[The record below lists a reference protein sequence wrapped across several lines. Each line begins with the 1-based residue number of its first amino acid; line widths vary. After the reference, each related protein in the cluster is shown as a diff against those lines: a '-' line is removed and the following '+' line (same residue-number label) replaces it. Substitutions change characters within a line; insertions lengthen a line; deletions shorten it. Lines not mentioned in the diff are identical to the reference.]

1 MSGLDILG
9 GEMVMPEL
17 PNVGDEFAGY
27 LLRSVLGRGHMG
39 VVYEAENPR
48 LGNVVALKVL
58 EPELAADDTFRTRFL
73 EETRIAASM
82 NHPHVI
88 PIHDMGSSD
97 GLVYIAMH
105 YVSGTD
111 LRQMIAKRGRLQPE
125 TAVFLLSQAAR
136 ALDAAHRMGL
146 VHRDVKPENLL
157 IERGN
162 DDPGHVYLADFG
174 FSKRGMPSGG
184 LTSTE
189 QFPGSVGYVAP
200 EQIRGRLLYG
210 SADQYSLGCVLY
222 ECLTGRVPFE
232 KDLGAATV
240 SAHAEEH
247 FARPGLLW
255 TDSPPTVDEVFA
267 KALAEEPGDRYN
279 TCREFMQAASVAL
292 DDVVLD
298 DMATAPLLSGD
309 SRALASEAEPSV
321 YLAATAGYA
330 AAQTPGDYLAEVAPA
345 VAGYQEELTREA
357 PDLPAGVPAEE
368 STFAAVQP
376 ESPSG
381 RLQTRWLVIAAVLL
395 LACAGIGASA
405 YAALSRSSASQAKA
419 AAPTS
424 SAMARST
431 MTHRAHVGPLM
442 QVLTAADTSKGAM
455 GKLPPSSCRQQ
466 GTTMV
471 ICTAP
476 SPGIASAT
484 FTTYPTRT
492 ALFSAY
498 RAEVKSLNSRH
509 YRQNV
514 KDCGL
519 AAPSPYG
526 EIAWN
531 HQERHS
537 RAYTIGQ
544 MIAGKVPVQIAMGR
558 MACVVARHSED
569 IVWTTDYGKLLGVV
583 IGNGSHT
590 DVWYWWVA
598 VHHNVV
604 FPGTP
609 MDMGS
614 KAPLMSGAP
623 MPTTSASGSPS
634 MSPSAMPSPSMTAS
648 MSTSP

>member
-1 MSGLDILG
+1 
-9 GEMVMPEL
+9 
-17 PNVGDEFAGY
+17 
-27 LLRSVLGRGHMG
+27 
-39 VVYEAENPR
+39 
-48 LGNVVALKVL
+48 
-58 EPELAADDTFRTRFL
+58 
-73 EETRIAASM
+73 
-82 NHPHVI
+82 
-88 PIHDMGSSD
+88 
-97 GLVYIAMH
+97 
-105 YVSGTD
+105 
-111 LRQMIAKRGRLQPE
+111 
-125 TAVFLLSQAAR
+125 
-136 ALDAAHRMGL
+136 
-146 VHRDVKPENLL
+146 
-157 IERGN
+157 
-162 DDPGHVYLADFG
+162 
-174 FSKRGMPSGG
+174 
-184 LTSTE
+184 
-189 QFPGSVGYVAP
+189 
-200 EQIRGRLLYG
+200 
-210 SADQYSLGCVLY
+210 
-222 ECLTGRVPFE
+222 
-232 KDLGAATV
+232 
-240 SAHAEEH
+240 
-247 FARPGLLW
+247 
-255 TDSPPTVDEVFA
+255 
-267 KALAEEPGDRYN
+267 
-279 TCREFMQAASVAL
+279 
-292 DDVVLD
+292 
-298 DMATAPLLSGD
+298 
-309 SRALASEAEPSV
+309 
-321 YLAATAGYA
+321 
-330 AAQTPGDYLAEVAPA
+330 
-345 VAGYQEELTREA
+345 
-357 PDLPAGVPAEE
+357 
-368 STFAAVQP
+368 
-376 ESPSG
+376 
-381 RLQTRWLVIAAVLL
+381 VIAAALL

-442 QVLTAADTSKGAM
+442 RVLTAADTSRGAM
-455 GKLPPSSCRQQ
+455 SMLPSSSCKQQ
-466 GTTMV
+466 GTTTV

-498 RAEVKSLNSRH
+498 RAEVKSLNSGH

-544 MIAGKVPVQIAMGR
+544 MIAGKVPVQTAMGR
-558 MACVVARHSED
+558 MACVMASHSED

-614 KAPLMSGAP
+614 KAPLMAGAP
-623 MPTTSASGSPS
+623 MPTISASGSPS

-648 MSTSP
+648 ISTSP